1 MANNFDVA
9 VIGGGPAGSVLA
21 ALCAGGGLDVA
32 LYERER
38 SPRYRIGESLLP
50 ATPRGILP
58 LIGAQ
63 EAVADAGFVVKPGA
77 TFHWGAETEEPWS
90 LLFGGPDPGPQAPTA
105 LNVDRRQ
112 FDAILLDNAE
122 ARGVAVYRGHAVV
135 SIGAGDSER
144 GRVIEAGNLSGGA
157 RHRARARY
165 VVNSTGQMRLKAPGL
180 DARTWS
186 RLFRKVAVW
195 NYWDHAERLHA
206 PLQGNV
212 LFETLQTPA
221 GPAWAWFIPI
231 SGGRTSVG
239 VVAPRDCV
247 GVLRKD
253 PRGVLDAWLVRCP
266 RIRGLLAGGARPA
279 CEPPYDRT
287 RMHADYSY
295 ASDAFWAPG
304 LVQVG
309 DAACFVDV
317 LLSSGVHLAT
327 YGALLASR
335 SIEAVLSGRL
345 SETLAMNE
353 YESRARQEFA
363 LFYAGLSGLYDMS
376 RLSEEYIEPLRGL
389 LRVSNGVLLE
399 WDQRD
404 GAPGGL
410 NPGIA
415 PAPGPSPEYD
425 AARNVRTMRT
435 YNRRQ
440 LTSEHP
446 ARQVPLEELPAVR
459 NALAPSA
466 DLKGWRLPRGASV
479 AVAAG
484 VMRGT
489 PEPQPRR
496 STTML
501 R

>member
-9 VIGGGPAGSVLA
+9 VVGGGPAGSVLA

-58 LIGAQ
+58 LIGARN
-63 EAVADAGFVVKPGA
+63 AVADAGFVVKPGA
-77 TFHWGAETEEPWS
+77 TFHWGARTEEPWS
-90 LLFGGPDPGPQAPTA
+90 LLFGGTNPGPRAPTA
-105 LNVDRRQ
+105 LNVDRLR

-135 SIGAGDSER
+135 SIGAGDSNR
-144 GRVIEAGNLSGGA
+144 GRVLEARNLTGGT

-165 VVNSTGQMRLKAPGL
+165 IVNSTGQTRLKVPGL
-180 DARTWS
+180 EARTWS

-195 NYWDHAERLHA
+195 NYWDRAGRLDA

-231 SGGRTSVG
+231 SSDRASVG

-253 PRGVLDAWLVRCP
+253 PRGVLDGWLKRCP

-279 CEPPYDRT
+279 GEPPYDRT

-295 ASDAFWAPG
+295 ASDTFWAPG

-335 SIEAVLSGRL
+335 SIGAVLSGRM

-363 LFYAGLSGLYDMS
+363 LFYAGLSGLYDMT
-376 RLSEEYIEPLRGL
+376 RLSGDYVEALRGL

-399 WDQRD
+399 WDQRE

-410 NPGIA
+410 NADLA

-425 AARNVRTMRT
+425 AVRNVRTMRT

-459 NALAPSA
+459 NALAPST
-466 DLKGWRLPRGASV
+466 DLKSWRFSRGSA
-479 AVAAG
+479 AARAAG
-484 VMRGT
+484 VTHGA
-489 PEPQPRR
+489 PAPQPRR